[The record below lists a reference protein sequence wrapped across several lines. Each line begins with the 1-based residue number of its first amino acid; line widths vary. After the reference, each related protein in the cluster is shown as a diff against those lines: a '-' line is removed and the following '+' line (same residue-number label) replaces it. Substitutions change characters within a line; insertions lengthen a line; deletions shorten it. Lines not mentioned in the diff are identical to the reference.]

1 MMSLEPAID
10 AAIAKA
16 LAAGSGSF
24 SSFSTGPIEFSGS
37 NGNTNFEGSYESSS
51 FSSSFEGSSGNAA
64 GNAAGQL
71 LGNEDMTNNGW
82 AAAGIAQQ
90 KPSGA
95 TAFHAGAMNQVQH
108 SSSGTAAHQS
118 VTSQSSKGGSS
129 KFTSAGVMGVVHHD
143 NSQSSEA
150 AQQTGSAGF
159 TSQQGT

>member
-51 FSSSFEGSSGNAA
+51 LSSSFEGSSGNAA

-95 TAFHAGAMNQVQH
+95 TAFHAGAMNQVRH
-108 SSSGTAAHQS
+108 CCPPVCYQS
-118 VTSQSSKGGSS
+118 VIKGWIIQVHQCWSDGSC
-129 KFTSAGVMGVVHHD
+129 AP
-143 NSQSSEA
+143 
-150 AQQTGSAGF
+150 
-159 TSQQGT
+159 